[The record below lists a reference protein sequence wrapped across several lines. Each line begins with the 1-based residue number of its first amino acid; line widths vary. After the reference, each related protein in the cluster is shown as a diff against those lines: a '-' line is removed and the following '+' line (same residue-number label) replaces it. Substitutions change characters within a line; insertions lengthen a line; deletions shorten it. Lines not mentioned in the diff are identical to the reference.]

1 MKMLSI
7 LAAVAAAGLAVP
19 AATAVAAPAPATIS
33 APAKAVE
40 MQRWGRHHKR
50 MYWRT
55 VCTTKWRHHHRV
67 RVCRKVRAWR

>member
-33 APAKAVE
+33 APKAVE
-40 MQRWGRHHKR
+40 MQRWGHHRKR
-50 MYWRT
+50 AYWRT